1 MVGFILFLLD
11 RCWFFERE
19 EEYCGVGS
27 GWLREERHGMNRAVT
42 RFRGGKRNVLRVL
55 DVLVFKRLNC
65 TLLPFFSSY
74 LLFPYLCGSKCQTC
88 KCDMTNNCMISENK
102 CNLMYIKHLQ
112 SYIYIYIY
120 ILLIFNA
127 LRITVGFP
135 KPLI

>member
-1 MVGFILFLLD
+1 MA
-11 RCWFFERE
+11 
-19 EEYCGVGS
+19 
-27 GWLREERHGMNRAVT
+27 LRSASQY
-42 RFRGGKRNVLRVL
+42 LWVL

-112 SYIYIYIY
+112 SYI
-120 ILLIFNA
+120 LLIFNA

-135 KPLI
+135 QPLISPKQTKPISSDALEAPTAGFRQNARLRICGAETMFCGF